1 MDKSDLKWNVPYHQ
15 AFFKTSHN
23 SFNMSIRKQLN
34 HGVRGLE
41 YDIHDNR
48 IQELGDFEVFHL
60 PRHVDAAINVDG
72 NPGDLLLSNWLA
84 LLKDWSEEQNNE
96 HAPITL
102 FIELKDCIVDE
113 NNEPSD
119 LYGIKRLNKVILDT
133 LSPNHLYSYSDFR
146 KNDNKWPTVR
156 ELKGRVIIVLTS
168 YWGGYWASSEGGF
181 ESRLQYLENCL
192 KGEDDVCFVSWI
204 EEDKG
209 KKKSHMKENAK
220 FWKCSIEYSTEHNEE
235 NEKLQRVT
243 RVDFDKIRM
252 GRHVKTFYEKSY
264 DKGFRANFLA
274 TDSWIE
280 EKYEKVFPWS
290 I

>member
-1 MDKSDLKWNVPYHQ
+1 MAKNELRWDVPYHQ

-41 YDIHDNR
+41 YDIHDNK
-48 IQELGDFEVFHL
+48 IQELEDFEVYHL
-60 PRHVDAAINVDG
+60 PKHVGTAINVDG
-72 NPGDLLLSNWLA
+72 NPGDLLLSSWLT
-84 LLKDWSEEQNNE
+84 LLKDWSDEQNNE

-113 NNEPSD
+113 NNEPSE
-119 LYGIKRLNKVILDT
+119 LYGIKRLNEIILDA
-133 LSPNHLYSYSDFR
+133 LSPNYLYSHSYFR
-146 KNDNKWPTVR
+146 KNEKHWPTVR
-156 ELKGRVIIVLTS
+156 ELKGSVIVVLTS

-181 ESRLQYLENCL
+181 ESRLQYLNNCL

-209 KKKSHMKENAK
+209 NQKMFMKENAT
-220 FWKCSIEYSTEHNEE
+220 FWKCSIEFSTKHFEE
-235 NEKLQRVT
+235 NLKIQRST
-243 RVDFDKIRM
+243 RVDYDKIRM
-252 GRHVKTFYEKSY
+252 GRHVKTFYEKNYES
-264 DKGFRANFLA
+264 GFRANFFA
-274 TDSWIE
+274 TDSWAKE
-280 EKYEKVFPWS
+280 EYAKVFPWS